1 MSGANDILIANIKEK
16 GNEVTAYLEKEGINI
31 RYTALRL
38 IDYLIAGRIAVIRRT
53 VPAFMEDLSNKMVYR
68 TAPEFK
74 RTFPD
79 PLYIVEGD
87 RPASTISSTTH
98 GRSGVTYLTFV
109 NRIPIIFSSTPEET
123 GKYLALMM
131 KQVAFASTAETMSNG
146 NNEKIDDESSAEI
159 DAEVQLQVLSAIPGI
174 KEDNAKALLAK
185 YGSLRAIIDADETE
199 LSKVKGI
206 GAKKAKA
213 IMQAFNASAIE
224 EQKQPVNRSSKAPLS
239 R

>member
-1 MSGANDILIANIKEK
+1 MSGASDILIANIKEK
-16 GNEVTAYLEKEGINI
+16 GSEVTAFLEKEGINI

-53 VPAFMEDLSNKMVYR
+53 VPAFMEDLSNKLVYR

-109 NRIPIIFSSTPEET
+109 NRIPIIFASTPEET
-123 GKYLALMM
+123 GKYIALMM
-131 KQVAFASTAETMSNG
+131 KQVAFASTAETMSDDNK
-146 NNEKIDDESSAEI
+146 ETSDESTVEI
-159 DAEVQLQVLSAIPGI
+159 DAEVQMQVLSAIPGV
-174 KEDNAKALLAK
+174 KEENAKALIAK
-185 YGSLRAIIDADETE
+185 FGSLRAIAEADEAE
-199 LSKVKGI
+199 IAKVKGL
-206 GAKKAKA
+206 GGKKAKA
-213 IMQAFNASAIE
+213 ITQAFNASLLEI
-224 EQKQPVNRSSKAPLS
+224 QPRVETKSAKSSVA

>member
-1 MSGANDILIANIKEK
+1 MSGANDILIANSKEK
-16 GNEVTAYLEKEGINI
+16 GNEVTTYLEKEGINI

-53 VPAFMEDLSNKMVYR
+53 VPAFMDDLANKMVYR

-131 KQVAFASTAETMSNG
+131 KQVAFAATAESMNNG
-146 NNEKIDDESSAEI
+146 GENQDDDANIEI
-159 DAEVQLQVLSAIPGI
+159 DAEVQMHLLVAIPGI
-174 KEDNAKALLAK
+174 KEVDAKALLAK
-185 YGSLRAIIDADETE
+185 YGSLRAIVMASEAE
-199 LSKVKGI
+199 LAKVKGI

-213 IMQAFNASAIE
+213 IAQAFNTSALDE
-224 EQKQPVNRSSKAPLS
+224 PKQPATNASRATLS

>member
-1 MSGANDILIANIKEK
+1 MSGASDILIANVKEK
-16 GNEVTAYLEKEGINI
+16 GSEVTAFLEKEGINI

-53 VPAFMEDLSNKMVYR
+53 VPAFMDDLSKKLVYR

-131 KQVAFASTAETMSNG
+131 KQVAFASTAEQTPDHG
-146 NNEKIDDESSAEI
+146 DEISEDSTVEI
-159 DAEVQLQVLSAIPGI
+159 DAEVQLQILGAIPGI
-174 KEDNAKALLAK
+174 REENAKLLIAK
-185 YGSLRAIIDADETE
+185 YGSLRAIAEADEAE
-199 LSKVKGI
+199 LAKVKGV
-206 GAKKAKA
+206 GSKKAKA
-213 IMQAFNASAIE
+213 ILQAFNASLLDS
-224 EQKQPVNRSSKAPLS
+224 QPQNDVKSSGHSIA

>member
-1 MSGANDILIANIKEK
+1 MSGASDILIANIKEK
-16 GNEVTAYLEKEGINI
+16 GSEVTIFLEKEGINI

-53 VPAFMEDLSNKMVYR
+53 VPAFMEDLSNKLVYR

-87 RPASTISSTTH
+87 RPASTISSTPH

-131 KQVAFASTAETMSNG
+131 KQVAFASTAETMPHN
-146 NNEKIDDESSAEI
+146 DDETPEGSTVEI
-159 DAEVQLQVLSAIPGI
+159 DAEVQLQILGAIPGL
-174 KEDNAKALLAK
+174 KEDNARALIAK
-185 YGSLRAIIDADETE
+185 FGSLRAIAEANETE
-199 LSKVKGI
+199 LAKIKGVDT
-206 GAKKAKA
+206 KKAKA
-213 IMQAFNASAIE
+213 IAQAFNASHLDS
-224 EQKQPVNRSSKAPLS
+224 QPQPKTKSAKTSVAR
-239 R
+239 

>member
-1 MSGANDILIANIKEK
+1 MSGASDILIANIKEK
-16 GNEVTAYLEKEGINI
+16 GSEVTAFLEKEGINI

-53 VPAFMEDLSNKMVYR
+53 VPAFMEDLSNKLVYR

-123 GKYLALMM
+123 GKYIALMM
-131 KQVAFASTAETMSNG
+131 KQVAFASTAEAMS
-146 NNEKIDDESSAEI
+146 DDGEETSDDSTVEI
-159 DAEVQLQVLSAIPGI
+159 DAEVQMQILSAIPGI
-174 KEDNAKALLAK
+174 KEEDAKALIAK
-185 YGSLRAIIDADETE
+185 FGSLRAIAEADEAAIA
-199 LSKVKGI
+199 KIKGL
-206 GAKKAKA
+206 GGKKAKA
-213 IMQAFNASAIE
+213 IAQAFNASLL
-224 EQKQPVNRSSKAPLS
+224 QSQPRAEAKSSKSSIA

>member
-1 MSGANDILIANIKEK
+1 MSGASDILIANIKEK
-16 GNEVTAYLEKEGINI
+16 GSEVTAFLEKEGINI

-53 VPAFMEDLSNKMVYR
+53 VPAFMDDLSNKLVYR

-131 KQVAFASTAETMSNG
+131 KQVAFASTAGTMSKDSD
-146 NNEKIDDESSAEI
+146 ETSDDSTIEI
-159 DAEVQLQVLSAIPGI
+159 DAEVQMQVLSAIPGI
-174 KEDNAKALLAK
+174 KEDDAKALIAK
-185 YGSLRAIIDADETE
+185 FGSLRAIAIAEEAD
-199 LSKVKGI
+199 LAKVRGI
-206 GAKKAKA
+206 GGKKAKSVA
-213 IMQAFNASAIE
+213 QAFNASLLDI
-224 EQKQPVNRSSKAPLS
+224 QPSTNAKSSKTS
-239 R
+239 SVR

>member
-1 MSGANDILIANIKEK
+1 MSGASDILIANIKEK
-16 GNEVTAYLEKEGINI
+16 GSDVTTFLEKEGINI

-53 VPAFMEDLSNKMVYR
+53 VPAFMEDLSNKLVYR

-123 GKYLALMM
+123 GKYIALMM
-131 KQVAFASTAETMSNG
+131 KQVAFASTAETMSND
-146 NNEKIDDESSAEI
+146 NEETSDESTVEI
-159 DAEVQLQVLSAIPGI
+159 DAEVQMQVLSAIPGV
-174 KEDNAKALLAK
+174 KEENAKALIAHF
-185 YGSLRAIIDADETE
+185 GSLRAIAEADEAE
-199 LSKVKGI
+199 IAKVKGL
-206 GAKKAKA
+206 GGKKAKA
-213 IMQAFNASAIE
+213 IAQAFNASLLE
-224 EQKQPVNRSSKAPLS
+224 SQPRAATKSSKSSIA

>member
-1 MSGANDILIANIKEK
+1 VSGANDILIANIKEK
-16 GNEVTAYLEKEGINI
+16 GSEVTAYLEKEGINI
-31 RYTALRL
+31 RYTSLRL

-79 PLYIVEGD
+79 PLYIVEGE

-131 KQVAFASTAETMSNG
+131 KQVAFASTAETMSSDS
-146 NNEKIDDESSAEI
+146 EASAEDSTVEI
-159 DAEVQLQVLSAIPGI
+159 DAEVQLQILSAIPGI
-174 KEDNAKALLAK
+174 KEENAKVLIAK
-185 YGSLRAIIDADETE
+185 FGSLRAIVEADEAE
-199 LSKVKGI
+199 LTKIRGI
-206 GAKKAKA
+206 GSKKARA
-213 IMQAFNASAIE
+213 IVQAFNATATNGQPSAD
-224 EQKQPVNRSSKAPLS
+224 SKTTRAS
-239 R
+239 IAR

>member
-131 KQVAFASTAETMSNG
+131 KQVAFASTAEPMSNG
-146 NNEKIDDESSAEI
+146 NEEADDESSAEI

-185 YGSLRAIIDADETE
+185 YGSLRAIIDADENE
-199 LSKVKGI
+199 IAKVKGI

-213 IMQAFNASAIE
+213 ITQAFNASALE
-224 EQKQPVNRSSKAPLS
+224 DPKQPVNRSSKASLS

>member
-1 MSGANDILIANIKEK
+1 MSGASDILIANIKEK
-16 GNEVTAYLEKEGINI
+16 GSEVTAYLEKEGINI

-131 KQVAFASTAETMSNG
+131 KQVAFASTAETMSNDS
-146 NNEKIDDESSAEI
+146 EESAEDSTVEI
-159 DAEVQLQVLSAIPGI
+159 DAEVQLQILSAIPGI
-174 KEDNAKALLAK
+174 KEENAKVLIAK
-185 YGSLRAIIDADETE
+185 FGSLRAIIDAEESD
-199 LSKVKGI
+199 LAKIKGI
-206 GAKKAKA
+206 GTKKARA
-213 IMQAFNASAIE
+213 ITQAFNSSANDNP
-224 EQKQPVNRSSKAPLS
+224 QLSSSKPQRTS
-239 R
+239 ITR